1 MFAKDILI
9 AMSSRMSPIF
19 IAIIV
24 ILFVVESLYAAYRT
38 LLYFNNY
45 MQNKHK
51 KNKKYEVIKKQFKK

>member
-51 KNKKYEVIKKQFKK
+51 KNKKS

>member
-24 ILFVVESLYAAYRT
+24 ILFVVESLYAAYRA

-51 KNKKYEVIKKQFKK
+51 NNKKS

>member
-38 LLYFNNY
+38 LVYFNHY
-45 MQNKHK
+45 MQNKRK
-51 KNKKYEVIKKQFKK
+51 NNKKS